1 MSRVLNNE
9 LIYNEEDLPLQSH
22 RRIAEFENNRGNL
35 NGGGTA
41 YIKIPNLR
49 NGVLDCSGAFVK
61 FTVQSS
67 LIGTNLPHTNAANAL
82 KSQETLVLSEQGAVS
97 FIRKI
102 DIFSNSALVA
112 SIDQAN
118 KLAAILSVSNNGLN
132 SQNAKSICDG
142 SSLSANGDL
151 IGNVIVDTYGSFT
164 STSNTGVS
172 TKTPEMTFCINNGI
186 LACLGES
193 TMPIF
198 ALKNGIELQI
208 EFESEVRVSYAG
220 LFDAALPTT
229 ITGGTNSFSNISYV
243 CPVIEF
249 EDSSMEAIV
258 SRNGFGSK
266 DVMWSGV
273 GHHSSIVNLTKAE
286 QTAGGLVTKLVAN
299 NRFKSLKSL
308 HIGAFDAPSIG
319 LGRGSYNTPKIP
331 FSSIQYRMNGLEY
344 PINRIDTVSKVVQ
357 NTISC
362 HSNNSNSV
370 GSTFMKVTD
379 TALDYRQDA
388 NAAAIASV
396 PRGVSGISLET
407 WAETDSISGLDVSE
421 SDTEVLF
428 NLKAAVALAS
438 LSLCFVSTYDV
449 IYVVNEL
456 GVLSASSN

>member
-49 NGVLDCSGAFVK
+49 NGVLDCSGAFLK
-61 FTVQSS
+61 FTVQST
-67 LIGTNLPHTNAANAL
+67 LIGTNLPHTTGGNDVSYN
-82 KSQETLVLSEQGAVS
+82 TLVLGESGAVS

-118 KLAAILSVSNNGLN
+118 KLASIISVSNTGLN
-132 SQNAKSICDG
+132 SQNAKSVCDG

-151 IGNVIVDTYGSFT
+151 IGNVIADTYGRYT
-164 STSNTGVS
+164 SAVG
-172 TKTPEMTFCINNGI
+172 TKTVTPEMTFCINNGI

-198 ALKNGIELQI
+198 ALKNGIEIQV
-208 EFESEVRVSYAG
+208 EFESEVRVSYSG
-220 LFDAALPTT
+220 LFDVLVAGNHAT
-229 ITGGTNSFSNISYV
+229 ITGGTNAFSNISYV

-258 SRNGFGSK
+258 SRNGFGTK

-273 GHHSSIVNLTKAE
+273 GHHSSIVQLTTAE

-308 HIGAFDAPSIG
+308 HVGAFDAPSIG
-319 LGRGSYNTPKIP
+319 SGRGSYNTPKLP
-331 FSSIQYRMNGLEY
+331 FNSIQYRMNGLEY
-344 PINRIDTVSKVVQ
+344 PINKINTISKIVQ

-370 GSTFMKVTD
+370 GITLMKQGA
-379 TALDYRQDA
+379 TALGYRQDG
-388 NAAAIASV
+388 NAGQILVV
-396 PRGVSGISLET
+396 PRAVSGLSLET

-428 NLKAAVALAS
+428 DITAKVALAS

-449 IYVVNEL
+449 IYVINEL

>member
-22 RRIAEFENNRGNL
+22 RRVAEFENNRGNL

-49 NGVLDCSGAFVK
+49 NAVLDCSGAFVK
-61 FTVQSS
+61 FTVQSN
-67 LIGTNLPHTNAANAL
+67 LIGTNLPHTDATTGDT
-82 KSQETLVLSEQGAVS
+82 SYETLVLSESGAVS

-118 KLAAILSVSNNGLN
+118 KLASILSVSNNGLN
-132 SQNAKSICDG
+132 SQNAKSVCDG

-151 IGNVIVDTYGSFT
+151 IGNVISDTYGRFT
-164 STSNTGVS
+164 SSVS
-172 TKTPEMTFCINNGI
+172 TTSKTPEMTFCINNGI

-193 TMPIF
+193 TLPIF
-198 ALKNGIELQI
+198 GLKNGIELQI
-208 EFESEVRVSYAG
+208 EFESEVRLSYAG
-220 LFDAALPTT
+220 LFDATLATT

-286 QTAGGLVTKLVAN
+286 QIAGGLVTKLVAN

-319 LGRGSYNTPKIP
+319 SGRGSYNTPKIP

-344 PINRIDTVSKVVQ
+344 PVNKIDTISKVVQ

-379 TALDYRQDA
+379 TALNYRQST
-388 NAAAIASV
+388 NAGAIASV

-421 SDTEVLF
+421 SDTEVLL
-428 NLKAAVALAS
+428 NLSATAAEAS

-449 IYVVNEL
+449 IYVINEL